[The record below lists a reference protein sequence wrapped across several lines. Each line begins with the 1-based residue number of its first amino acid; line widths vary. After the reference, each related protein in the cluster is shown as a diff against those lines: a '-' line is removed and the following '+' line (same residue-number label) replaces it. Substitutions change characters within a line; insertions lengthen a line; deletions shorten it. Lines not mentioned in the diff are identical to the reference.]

1 MLFVAIAMLSTA
13 CLAAGETVEEA
24 PSVGEVV
31 DQPTITLREEINDE
45 PNIPAAV
52 TADEFP
58 TEDEAAADELTVTT
72 EEAAA
77 ELETSVDVSDDELPP
92 ESDAVPDEPAVT
104 PEEAATEPAL
114 AAEDAPELPIFDT
127 HVHYNEAAWSVFP
140 PGEIIAKMERANVP
154 RALVSS
160 TPDDGTRLLY
170 EEDPDRIVP
179 FLRPYYEHVHS
190 GNWFEDDTVV
200 PYLTERLETPIYR
213 GIGEIHLHFDGHA
226 DAPIVRQTAR
236 MAVEQGL
243 YLHVHSNAEAVR
255 TIFGYEPEVKIPW
268 PHAGMSESP
277 DVVSQM
283 MDEHEQLWTDIS
295 IREYQIAPDGNLDPA
310 WRDLFLA
317 HPDRITIGSD
327 TWVTSRWGQYE
338 QIMTF
343 DRSWLNQLPG
353 DVAEQIAF
361 GNAARL
367 FGAGPH
373 TEGE

>member
-1 MLFVAIAMLSTA
+1 MLFVAIAVLSTG
-13 CLAAGETVEEA
+13 CLSADELVVEEA
-24 PSVGEVV
+24 PTVAEFVGQPTTTSPNQSNVESTATTDELSTGGGTASNESAATVEEVV
-31 DQPTITLREEINDE
+31 TE
-45 PNIPAAV
+45 PPV
-52 TADEFP
+52 TA
-58 TEDEAAADELTVTT
+58 TVTAEAAEVEPTTPTDELTTEDMVTS
-72 EEAAA
+72 EEA
-77 ELETSVDVSDDELPP
+77 
-92 ESDAVPDEPAVT
+92 VT
-104 PEEAATEPAL
+104 
-114 AAEDAPELPIFDT
+114 ELPIFDT
-127 HVHYNEAAWSVFP
+127 HVHYNEDAWSVFP

-190 GNWFEDDTVV
+190 GNWFEADTVM

-213 GIGEIHLHFDGHA
+213 GIGEFHLHFDGHA

-255 TIFGYEPEVKIPW
+255 TIFSYEPEVKILW
-268 PHAGMSESP
+268 AHAGMSEPP

-283 MDEHEQLWTDIS
+283 MDEYEQLWTDIS

-343 DRSWLNQLPG
+343 DRSWLNQLAR

-367 FGAGPH
+367 FGAGPQ
-373 TEGE
+373 TDGE